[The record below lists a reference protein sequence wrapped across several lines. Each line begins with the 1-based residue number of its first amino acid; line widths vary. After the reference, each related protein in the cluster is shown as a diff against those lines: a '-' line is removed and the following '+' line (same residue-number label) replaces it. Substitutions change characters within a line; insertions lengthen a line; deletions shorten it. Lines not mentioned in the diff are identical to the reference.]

1 MTTTLG
7 AITPG
12 EEPKRVTITEQA
24 TKSGRSL
31 RAAGWLYEENRR
43 LLQERDE
50 LVGALRGMD
59 VERMNCR
66 KRVEKD
72 GSLNHGP
79 TCRST
84 VPNER
89 TDRSDW
95 CHVCHATEILSKY
108 PKP

>member
-50 LVGALRGMD
+50 LVGALREW
-59 VERMNCR
+59 VEPSCMCYHKDAHGAIC
-66 KRVEKD
+66 KRT
-72 GSLNHGP
+72 SAL
-79 TCRST
+79 
-84 VPNER
+84 
-89 TDRSDW
+89 
-95 CHVCHATEILSKY
+95 LSKH